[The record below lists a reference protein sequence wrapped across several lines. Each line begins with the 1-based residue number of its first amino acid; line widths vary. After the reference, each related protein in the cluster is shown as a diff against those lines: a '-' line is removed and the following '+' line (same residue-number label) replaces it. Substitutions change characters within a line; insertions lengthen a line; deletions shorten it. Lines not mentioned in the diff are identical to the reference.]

1 MDHIWLPDRVV
12 TRESCERR
20 AILCWEILTLLLYN
34 LRGPPRLQLGLEL
47 GLCFFPTIVMMYFV
61 NQIPESNTE
70 LV

>member
-1 MDHIWLPDRVV
+1 MDYIWLRDRVV

-34 LRGPPRLQLGLEL
+34 LRGPAVRFRIRIMF
-47 GLCFFPTIVMMYFV
+47 FFPTILMMYFV